1 MANRPHFITDPVD
14 SSSYEFRLDCMA
26 WQLFNTKTPEEL
38 AAYIKRQPKLQ
49 NDDFTN
55 RLRKCRA
62 WWMLTY
68 LNRGQIEIDLQSMQ
82 SDEEQAMRDHLN
94 QQRQLIKLHKRNAS

>member
-1 MANRPHFITDPVD
+1 MPPRPHFITDPVD
-14 SSSYEFRLDCMA
+14 SSSNDFRLDCMA
-26 WQLFNTKTPEEL
+26 WHTFTTKNAEEV

-68 LNRGQIEIDLQSMQ
+68 LNRGQIEADLQVMPP
-82 SDEEQAMRDHLN
+82 EEESAMRTHLN
-94 QQRQLIKLHKRNAS
+94 QQRQLIKLQKRNAL